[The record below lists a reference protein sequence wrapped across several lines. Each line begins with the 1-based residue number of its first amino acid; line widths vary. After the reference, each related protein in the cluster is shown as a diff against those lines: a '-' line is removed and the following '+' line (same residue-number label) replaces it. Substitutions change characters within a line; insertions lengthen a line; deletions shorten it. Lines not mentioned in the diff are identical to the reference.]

1 MSLVTKKRLQE
12 INFSTQDRKNKF
24 VFHKK
29 SMLTIKCACG
39 FEILVLPDVKA
50 MNRAIE
56 NHLAEHKRTSNCS
69 ESNLALDWLR
79 QFLTAQ
85 LLSIASEIDLPNVN

>member
-1 MSLVTKKRLQE
+1 MAKKSIQK
-12 INFSTQDRKNKF
+12 INFAFDQDRKTKF
-24 VFHKK
+24 VSNKK
-29 SMLTIKCACG
+29 GMRTIRCACG

-50 MNRAIE
+50 MDRAIE
-56 NHLAEHKRTSNCS
+56 NHLAEHRVTSGCS

-85 LLSIASEIDLPNVN
+85 LLRAASEIYLPTVN